1 METEGLLFQAF
12 VYLLAAVATVPIAKQ
27 LGLGSVLGYLL
38 AGVVIGPHLLGLVG
52 HSEGGVMHVAEFGVV
67 MMLFLVGLELRPNLL
82 WRLRGPIVGTGGAQ
96 VILTTFVIAGLAWA
110 VGLRIQAALAIGMI
124 FSASSTA
131 IALQTLNEKGLMSS
145 KAGQTSFSVLL
156 FQDLAVIPILA
167 ILPLLAVSSGAI
179 AASPAH
185 GAFAPRWQRA
195 LLVVGVV
202 AAIVTGGRFL
212 IRPVFRYLASIR
224 LQEIFTA
231 AALLLVVGIALA
243 MQKVGLSPA
252 LGTFLAGVVLA
263 ESEYRHE
270 LESDIEPFKG
280 LLLGLFF
287 ISVGASIDLALVGSQ
302 PLMMIGLVLSL
313 LIVKFLLLLCIGK
326 MTNLEKSQN
335 FTFAF
340 ALAQGGEFAFVLI
353 SFAAQNQVIDQR
365 IGNLLVATVALSM
378 VMSPFLFAINELLVQ
393 PLFSSQLPDRE
404 ADEINER
411 DNPVILAG
419 FGRFGHVVGRVLNLQ
434 GVRTTVLDLDADQV
448 ELVRKLG
455 AKVFY
460 GDASR
465 LELLLAAGADK
476 AKLIIVAIG
485 DEEKSL
491 IIVETVQK
499 HFPNLQILARAIGR
513 DHAYRL
519 LRHGVQH
526 IFRETLGSSLDVSVA
541 ALRMLGFRAYEAQ
554 RVARA
559 FRDYDEQTVKELA
572 QYSEDESR
580 YIAKARE
587 RIRTLEEL
595 FKMERQ
601 RVRQPDAGWDP
612 PKHEISN

>member
-1 METEGLLFQAF
+1 
-12 VYLLAAVATVPIAKQ
+12 
-27 LGLGSVLGYLL
+27 
-38 AGVVIGPHLLGLVG
+38 
-52 HSEGGVMHVAEFGVV
+52 
-67 MMLFLVGLELRPNLL
+67 
-82 WRLRGPIVGTGGAQ
+82 
-96 VILTTFVIAGLAWA
+96 
-110 VGLRIQAALAIGMI
+110 
-124 FSASSTA
+124 
-131 IALQTLNEKGLMSS
+131 
-145 KAGQTSFSVLL
+145 
-156 FQDLAVIPILA
+156 
-167 ILPLLAVSSGAI
+167 
-179 AASPAH
+179 
-185 GAFAPRWQRA
+185 
-195 LLVVGVV
+195 
-202 AAIVTGGRFL
+202 
-212 IRPVFRYLASIR
+212 
-224 LQEIFTA
+224 
-231 AALLLVVGIALA
+231 
-243 MQKVGLSPA
+243 
-252 LGTFLAGVVLA
+252 
-263 ESEYRHE
+263 
-270 LESDIEPFKG
+270 
-280 LLLGLFF
+280 
-287 ISVGASIDLALVGSQ
+287 
-302 PLMMIGLVLSL
+302 
-313 LIVKFLLLLCIGK
+313 

>member
-12 VYLLAAVATVPIAKQ
+12 IYLLAAVATVPIAKQ

-38 AGVVIGPHLLGLVG
+38 AGVIIGPHLLGLVG
-52 HSEGGVMHVAEFGVV
+52 RGGGGVMHVAEYGVV

-82 WRLRGPIVGTGGAQ
+82 WRLRGPIIGTGGAQ
-96 VILTTFVIAGLAWA
+96 VVLTTLAFAGLALA
-110 VGLRIQAALAIGMI
+110 FGFRIQVALAIGMI

-131 IALQTLNEKGLMSS
+131 IALQTLTEKNLLNS
-145 KAGQTSFSVLL
+145 KGGQTSFSVLL

-167 ILPLLAVSSGAI
+167 ILPLLAMSGN
-179 AASPAH
+179 AASPSPMRD
-185 GAFAPRWQRA
+185 APWHRA

-202 AAIVTGGRFL
+202 AAIVGGGRFL

-243 MQKVGLSPA
+243 METVGLSPA

-287 ISVGASIDLALVGSQ
+287 IAVGSSIDLPLVQSQ
-302 PLMMIGLVLSL
+302 PLTMLGLVLGL
-313 LIVKFLLLLCIGK
+313 LIVKFLLLLLIGK
-326 MTNLEKSQN
+326 VTRLEKSQN

-353 SFAAQNQVIDQR
+353 SFAAQNQVIDTR

-378 VMSPFLFAINELLVQ
+378 VMAPFLFTINERLVQ
-393 PLFSSQLPDRE
+393 PLFSSQLTDRE
-404 ADEINER
+404 ADEIDEK

-419 FGRFGHVVGRVLNLQ
+419 FGRFGHIVGRVLNLQ
-434 GVRTTVLDLDADQV
+434 GVKTTVLDLDAEQV

-465 LELLLAAGADK
+465 LELLQAAGADK
-476 AKLIIVAIG
+476 AKLLIVAID
-485 DEEKSL
+485 DEDKSL
-491 IIVETVQK
+491 LIIETAQK
-499 HFPNLQILARAIGR
+499 HFPNLKILARAAGR

-519 LRHGVQH
+519 LSHGIEH
-526 IFRETLGSSLDVSVA
+526 IFRETLGSSLDLSVE

-554 RVARA
+554 RAAKA
-559 FRDYDEQTVKELA
+559 FRIYDEQTVRELA
-572 QYSEDESR
+572 PYSEDPSKL
-580 YIAKARE
+580 IAHAKE
-587 RIRTLEEL
+587 RIRSMEEL
-595 FKMERQ
+595 FEMERH
-601 RVRQPDAGWDP
+601 RIRQSDVGWDRP
-612 PKHEISN
+612 SET